1 MKLTAIVEKEGKWY
15 TAWCPDMDI
24 ASQGQTVDE
33 ALDSLKE
40 ALELYLEDEDARVPS
55 KAPLFTTIEVNL
67 HGKASNCVG
76 I

>member
-1 MKLTAIVEKEGKWY
+1 MKLTAIVEKEGDWY
-15 TAWCPDMDI
+15 TAWCPDTDI
-24 ASQGQTVDE
+24 ASQGKTVDE

-40 ALELYLEDEDARVPS
+40 ALELYLEDEDAKVPS

-67 HGKASNCVG
+67 HGKASHCVG

>member
-1 MKLTAIVEKEGKWY
+1 MKLTAIVDKEGDWY
-15 TAWCPDMDI
+15 TAWCPDTDI

-40 ALELYLEDEDARVPS
+40 ALELYLEDEDAKVLS
-55 KAPLFTTIEVNL
+55 KAPLFTTIEVNR
-67 HGKASNCVG
+67 HGKASHCIG

>member
-1 MKLTAIVEKEGKWY
+1 LKV
-15 TAWCPDMDI
+15 
-24 ASQGQTVDE
+24 SDE

-40 ALELYLEDEDARVPS
+40 ALELYLEDEDAKVVS

-67 HGKASNCVG
+67 HGKAAHCVG

>member
-33 ALDSLKE
+33 ALDSLKA
-40 ALELYLEDEDARVPS
+40 ALELYLEDEDAKVTS
-55 KAPLFTTIEVNL
+55 KAPLFTTIEVNP
-67 HGKASNCVG
+67 HGKASHCVG

>member
-1 MKLTAIVEKEGKWY
+1 MKLTAIVEKEGRWY
-15 TAWCPDMDI
+15 TAWCPDTDI

-40 ALELYLEDEDARVPS
+40 ALQLYFEDEDAKLPS
-55 KAPLFTTIEVNL
+55 RAPLFTTIEVNP
-67 HGKASNCVG
+67 HGKASRCVG

>member
-1 MKLTAIVEKEGKWY
+1 MKLTAIVEKEGNLY
-15 TAWCPDMDI
+15 TAWCPDTDI
-24 ASQGQTVDE
+24 ASQGKTVDE

-40 ALELYLEDEDARVPS
+40 ALELYLEDEDAKVLS

-67 HGKASNCVG
+67 HGKASHCVG

>member
-1 MKLTAIVEKEGKWY
+1 MKLTAIVEKEGDWY
-15 TAWCPDMDI
+15 TAWCPDTDI

-40 ALELYLEDEDARVPS
+40 ALELYLEDEDAKVLS
-55 KAPLFTTIEVNL
+55 NAPLFTTIEVNL
-67 HGKASNCVG
+67 HGKASHRVG

>member
-1 MKLTAIVEKEGKWY
+1 MKLTAIVEKEGDWY
-15 TAWCPDMDI
+15 TAWCPDTDI

-40 ALELYLEDEDARVPS
+40 ALELYLEDEDAKILS
-55 KAPLFTTIEVNL
+55 NAPLFTTIEVNQ
-67 HGKASNCVG
+67 HGKASHSVG